1 MSDEKPAVDLVTAET
16 ALRLAN
22 VRLERKELRKRARAT
37 KLDNWITGIKLDAA
51 RIVKLRQLAFVDD
64 NDPEFVKLSAREQ
77 RLVRQWQEPK
87 RNAAFAIESAARLLD
102 SEVRARG
109 EEKKIGINVERLI
122 VKLPSRGGAELPE
135 AITVEAEV
143 VSK

>member
-64 NDPEFVKLSAREQ
+64 NDPEFAKLSTREKA
-77 RLVRQWQEPK
+77 LVRQWQEPK

-135 AITVEAEV
+135 PITVEAD
-143 VSK
+143 K